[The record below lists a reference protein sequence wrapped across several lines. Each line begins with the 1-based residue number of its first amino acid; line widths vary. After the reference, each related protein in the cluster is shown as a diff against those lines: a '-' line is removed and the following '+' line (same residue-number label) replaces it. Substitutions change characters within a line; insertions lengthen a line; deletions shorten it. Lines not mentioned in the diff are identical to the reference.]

1 MIINRKKTKHLTHLL
16 KLSIK
21 ISQYFFNNELIV
33 NLSIMR
39 KLFLRK
45 FKEYFFACQRI
56 NGKQRITKYL
66 SPFYADLLY

>member
-1 MIINRKKTKHLTHLL
+1 MIINRKTTKHLTHLL
-16 KLSIK
+16 KLSVK

-45 FKEYFFACQRI
+45 FKEYFFCV
-56 NGKQRITKYL
+56 NGESVSGSMVNKE
-66 SPFYADLLY
+66 